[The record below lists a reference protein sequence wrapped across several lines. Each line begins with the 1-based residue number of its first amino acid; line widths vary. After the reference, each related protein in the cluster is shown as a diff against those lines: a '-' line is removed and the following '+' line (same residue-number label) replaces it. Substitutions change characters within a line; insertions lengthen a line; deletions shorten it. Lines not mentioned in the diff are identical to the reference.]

1 MTHTVSLLA
10 DHKGF
15 TKPKVVGDEYMV
27 DGFVYVT
34 EATANGEVVQASSF
48 GLSTISHVSIGGQS
62 THSSLQVSV
71 EAGGHPVNNTGEYE
85 SVSSFALIFV
95 ANDGTN
101 AAADG
106 NITDICVR
114 VRVYGN
120 L

>member
-1 MTHTVSLLA
+1 LAHTVTLLA

-15 TKPKVVGDEYMV
+15 TKPKANGDEYMV
-27 DGFVYVT
+27 DGYIYVT
-34 EATANGEVVQASSF
+34 EATVGGEVVNASSF
-48 GLSTISHVSIGGQS
+48 GLSTISHVSLGGQS

-85 SVSSFALIFV
+85 SVSSFALNFV

-101 AAADG
+101 AAATG